1 MKFDASFF
9 VALSF
14 ALVILGFIRLK
25 LPSKVV
31 DMLDARAAEIKKE
44 LDEAR
49 ALRDEAMAVLADYK
63 KRANEAEAEA
73 EAIIIQAR
81 EDAIQMAK
89 DAKLA
94 LQNRLERRTL
104 QAEDKIARAEAQLIQ
119 DIRAAA
125 ADLAVSA
132 ASRVIEKGLKKADSD
147 KLIKNSIDNIGKSLH

>member
-1 MKFDASFF
+1 MNFDASFF

-25 LPSKVV
+25 LPSKVIA
-31 DMLDARAAEIKKE
+31 MLDARAAEIKQE
-44 LDEAR
+44 LDEAQ

-63 KRANEAEAEA
+63 KRADEAEAEA
-73 EAIIIQAR
+73 EAIITQAK
-81 EDAIQMAK
+81 EDAVQMAK
-89 DAKLA
+89 DAKIA
-94 LQNRLERRTL
+94 MENRLERRTL

-119 DIRAAA
+119 DVRAAA

-132 ASRVIEKGLKKADSD
+132 ASRVIEKSLKKADSA